1 MYRQLHLNKN
11 GKNRP
16 SKAGT
21 FTLKCAEI
29 ETWSQDIWVWVWT
42 FVFSWLQSLTF
53 LPRFAKR
60 HVRLLVNQRQ
70 IAACDYQRPAWCV
83 ISKVSE
89 QEGPVT
95 NFLNYEHQK
104 LWHLSGYGFLSIWK
118 VVFWDKMTHFHMM
131 LVLSYS
137 CCIRPV
143 SGWHCV
149 TDPGV
154 NCQKSWNLVWSSWH
168 Q

>member
-1 MYRQLHLNKN
+1 MNNPHPDLIPILFLFVKYSYGICLFRLRTDQEQCIVSSTWFKN

-29 ETWSQDIWVWVWT
+29 ETWSQDIWVWT

-53 LPRFAKR
+53 LPRFAER

-70 IAACDYQRPAWCV
+70 IAACDLQRPAWCV

-95 NFLNYEHQK
+95 NYLNYEHKK
-104 LWHLSGYGFLSIWK
+104 LWHLSGYGCERTTRNSLHLESCFL
-118 VVFWDKMTHFHMM
+118 
-131 LVLSYS
+131 
-137 CCIRPV
+137 R
-143 SGWHCV
+143 
-149 TDPGV
+149 
-154 NCQKSWNLVWSSWH
+154 
-168 Q
+168 